1 MSYVGV
7 ILVTWD
13 DKKSESNFQKKNM
26 KKDFNFK
33 GAKHGARLDPQTT
46 KIAVT
51 TRLDPDV
58 LSWLREQAEKKGIP
72 YQTLMNSI
80 LKEAMQTPQ
89 ESEEYIREIV
99 RDELRRKT
107 G

>member
-1 MSYVGV
+1 MRSGLFRPVRQR
-7 ILVTWD
+7 VT
-13 DKKSESNFQKKNM
+13 KENNM
-26 KKDFNFK
+26 KNEFKFK
-33 GAKHGARLDPQTT
+33 GAKRGARLDPQST

-51 TRLDPDV
+51 SRLDPDV

-80 LKEAMQTPQ
+80 LKEAMQAPQ
-89 ESEEYIREIV
+89 DSDEHIRKIV
-99 RDELRRKT
+99 RDEMNKKT

>member
-1 MSYVGV
+1 
-7 ILVTWD
+7 
-13 DKKSESNFQKKNM
+13 M
-26 KKDFNFK
+26 KKGFNFK
-33 GAKHGARLDPQTT
+33 GAKRSTRLGPDNT

-51 TRLDPDV
+51 TRLDADI

-80 LKEAMQTPQ
+80 LKAAMQDPQ
-89 ESEEYIREIV
+89 DSEEFIRKIV
-99 RDELRRKT
+99 RDELNKKT

>member
-1 MSYVGV
+1 M
-7 ILVTWD
+7 
-13 DKKSESNFQKKNM
+13 KNEF
-26 KKDFNFK
+26 KFK
-33 GAKHGARLDPQTT
+33 GAKRGARLDPQST

-51 TRLDPDV
+51 SRLDPDV

-80 LKEAMQTPQ
+80 LKEAMHAPKNSD
-89 ESEEYIREIV
+89 EHIRKIV
-99 RDELRRKT
+99 REELNKKT

>member
-1 MSYVGV
+1 
-7 ILVTWD
+7 
-13 DKKSESNFQKKNM
+13 M
-26 KKDFNFK
+26 KKEFSFK
-33 GAKHGARLDPQTT
+33 GAKRGARLDPQNT

-72 YQTLMNSI
+72 YQTLMNSL
-80 LKEAMQTPQ
+80 LKEAMQRPDD
-89 ESEEYIREIV
+89 SEEYIRKIV
-99 RDELRRKT
+99 RDELRKKT

>member
-1 MSYVGV
+1 
-7 ILVTWD
+7 
-13 DKKSESNFQKKNM
+13 M
-26 KKDFNFK
+26 KKEFNFK
-33 GAKHGARLDPQTT
+33 GAKRGARLDPGTT

-72 YQTLMNSI
+72 YQTLMNSL
-80 LKEAMQTPQ
+80 LKEAMQGFGN
-89 ESEEYIREIV
+89 SEEFIRTIV
-99 RDELRRKT
+99 RDELRKKT